1 MKLKIRAADFI
12 LIFILL
18 VIGCVPLFFFWGQP
32 VGNQVVIR
40 VDGQVYGVYS
50 LKEDQTISLEDICDV
65 VIESGCVFVRNPS
78 CPDHLCEQMGKIS
91 TVGNSI
97 VCLPNHLLIQIT
109 GEGGVDAVTR

>member
-32 VGNQVVIR
+32 VGNQVVIS
-40 VDGQVYGVYS
+40 VSGKEYGVYS
-50 LKEDQTISLEDICDV
+50 LQEDQIIPLEDIGDV
-65 VIESGCVFVRNPS
+65 VIESGRVFVRNSS

-91 TVGNSI
+91 TAGNSI
-97 VCLPNHLLIQIT
+97 VCLPNRLLIQIT

>member
-12 LIFILL
+12 LIFALL
-18 VIGCVPLFFFWGQP
+18 VIGCVPFFFYTAHP
-32 VGNQVVIR
+32 SGNQVVIS
-40 VDGQVYGVYS
+40 VAGQEYGIYS
-50 LKEDQTISLEDICDV
+50 LKENHAIFLEGIGEV
-65 VIESGCVFVRNPS
+65 VIESGCVFIRNSS

-97 VCLPNHLLIQIT
+97 VCLPNRLLIQIT